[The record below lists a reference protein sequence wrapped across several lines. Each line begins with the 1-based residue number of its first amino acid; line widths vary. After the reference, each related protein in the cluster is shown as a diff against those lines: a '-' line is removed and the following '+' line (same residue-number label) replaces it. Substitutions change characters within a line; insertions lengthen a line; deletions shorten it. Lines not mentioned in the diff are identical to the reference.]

1 MAESLCS
8 SNVSDWITVSNYP
21 GSISVCPN
29 QVKSMPVSFT
39 ITCNQSQCPGFG
51 YCIASSTGYCSSRTG
66 VSVPCINKNDPNLSG
81 SIPQLSNGQS
91 TQITVYL
98 PPSALSPGSSVKYY
112 LVIYGAAVFNPMN
125 IPITVNVSQYSV
137 SLSPSQLAYVTTNPN
152 SPLQVRVTV
161 SFGACPPPTPL
172 YIYDNYGNT
181 LATVTGAGTYTI
193 TITPSNYGC
202 TTSSTAGR
210 CATVTLYIGPNTSTS
225 YASTT
230 FYINYQPPQQCPL
243 SGVTNQSF
251 QSVLSNG
258 CWNCSQNIAGNP
270 FPIQICSG
278 QSLTTTVGI
287 PSPQCTGAYYLNM
300 YLCTSTPCTNNNA
313 FFTSSN
319 FYCGASINYF
329 SITIPASAVTSGN
342 IYVTLTDSCGN
353 SVTGAIPVSAINPN
367 YSLATNILVNGV
379 NIAQNP
385 NVTVSPGG
393 TVTINAGVALKVA
406 SQACISSQ
414 GYTVNLSV
422 TSSSGTVACTQT
434 GTVYPQYVAPGQSP
448 IYTSLACNFTA
459 PSTPGSYSYTITAS
473 IPALNLTNT
482 SPLTLIVG
490 QAQVSVSNINVTTS
504 PGASC
509 SQSTGNTWVCQ
520 GLLGTT
526 IQVSMTLTNT
536 GTYSWIGSVAVYDQS
551 GTQLASTGTLTLT
564 SGSSQQITL
573 NATIPTTYAVG
584 SPYTWYVVVNG
595 ACSNCTS
602 QTVPY
607 DGTVNVVAILYV
619 TPGGAVSF
627 TASNVPT
634 SIIAVSGQS
643 ASLSFTLTCN
653 PQTGQTCPSGVNV
666 QVIDTANNAVL
677 ASGSF
682 TASQLAG
689 VPYATYNVS
698 LTWTANVPN
707 IPGNTSC
714 FTPTI
719 QPQCGGQQ
727 ALYASCL
734 SVTAY
739 SSTNNA
745 KVWSVT
751 LPYIICPTAVKGAI
765 TASLSTNS
773 VFFIQGGYNTYQNV
787 FVYLNNTTSNNVS
800 VTCALTTSG
809 GSVANICFGGAGVY
823 NAPCQ
828 FTTTVSANSNAMGMF
843 QVAYSQSTFP
853 SAGQYTYTLSCN
865 CGQNCTVG
873 ISNPNLVITVS
884 PIAFTVVGPNNCTFS
899 TAYLGLVGTCSIS
912 NVTVNTSFTVPIR
925 VIISMAPPN
934 SSIGVSV
941 TLYDQNNNTVATYS
955 TTWCNYSG
963 SGCNVVN
970 QPVNVQL
977 NATAPSTPG
986 TYQWSASVVLTMSGQ
1001 TVGNVRLPII
1011 ITVVPQITFT
1021 YGFVL
1026 VPTNTVSGPNGT
1038 SQILTLVLGC
1048 NCQQPTQFQLS
1059 LYNKPGQLIAQ
1070 LTTPAVGPNAP
1081 GNTQCPSQA
1090 GSFCT
1095 QYSYY
1100 TVVPISVALPSL
1112 FELLIIRGIPQSTL
1126 VSNYTTYGYLW
1137 SEPYSVVVTPILSS

>member
-1 MAESLCS
+1 MVGSLCS

-21 GSISVCPN
+21 GSVSACPN
-29 QVKSMPVSFT
+29 QAESTPVSFT
-39 ITCNQSQCPGFG
+39 ITCEQSQCPGFG
-51 YCIASSTGYCSSRTG
+51 YCIASSTGSCSSSTG
-66 VSVPCINKNDPNLSG
+66 VSVSCINKNDPKLSG

-98 PPSALSPGSSVKYY
+98 PPSALSPNSSVKYY
-112 LVIYGAAVFNPMN
+112 LVIYGSAVFNPMN

-137 SLSPSQLAYVTTNPN
+137 SLSTSQLAYVTTNPS
-152 SPLQVRVTV
+152 SPLQVQVIV

-202 TTSSTAGR
+202 TASSTAGI

-230 FYINYQPPQQCPL
+230 FNINYQPPQQCPL

-251 QSVLSNG
+251 QSVLGNG

-270 FPIQICSG
+270 FPIQMCSG
-278 QSLTTTVGI
+278 QSLTTMVGI

-313 FFTSSN
+313 FFTTN
-319 FYCGASINYF
+319 KFYCGASINYF
-329 SITIPASAVTSGN
+329 SVTIPASAVTSGN

-353 SVTGAIPVSAINPN
+353 SVTGAIPVSAISPN

-385 NVTVSPGG
+385 NVTVPPGG
-393 TVTINAGVALKVA
+393 TVTINAGVALTVA

-459 PSTPGSYSYTITAS
+459 PNTPGSYSYTITAS

-536 GTYSWIGSVAVYDQS
+536 GTSAWVGSVAVYDQS

-584 SPYTWYVVVNG
+584 SQYTWYVVVNG

-666 QVIDTANNAVL
+666 QVIDTANDAVL

-689 VPYATYNVS
+689 VPYATYSVS

-714 FTPTI
+714 FTSTI

-734 SVTAY
+734 SVIAY

-751 LPYIICPTAVKGAI
+751 LPYIICPTAVKGAL

-773 VFFIQGGYNTYQNV
+773 VFFIQGGYNMYQNV
-787 FVYLNNTTSNNVS
+787 FVYLNNTTSNNVLVS
-800 VTCALTTSG
+800 CTLTTSG
-809 GSVANICFGGAGVY
+809 GSVADICFGGAGVY

-828 FTTTVSANSNAMGMF
+828 FTTTVPANSNAMGMF

-912 NVTVNTSFTVPIR
+912 NVTVNTSFTVPIS
-925 VIISMAPPN
+925 VIISMAPSN
-934 SSIGVSV
+934 SSIGISV

-970 QPVNVQL
+970 QPVNAQL

-1059 LYNKPGQLIAQ
+1059 LYNKSGQLIAQ

-1112 FELLIIRGIPQSTL
+1112 FELLVIRGIPQSTL
-1126 VSNYTTYGYLW
+1126 VSNYASYGYLW
-1137 SEPYSVVVTPILSS
+1137 SEPYTVVVTPILSS